1 MAVIIE
7 GPDVRAAGES
17 GAVAAGLGNQSRAA
31 VRADVVESAY
41 CAVLATRDQD
51 RRAGHF
57 DRSDDEGAGLGQ
69 LADVADLQPAPS
81 KDGFALQL
89 EIIVSSEERSVGKE
103 AVSTARSRWSPYH

>member
-17 GAVAAGLGNQSRAA
+17 GAVAAGLGKQSRAA

-69 LADVADLQPAPS
+69 LADVAALQLAPS
-81 KDGFALQL
+81 KDGFAR
-89 EIIVSSEERSVGKE
+89 SEERRVVKVC
-103 AVSTARSRWSPYH
+103 VSTCRYRWSPHHQHTISS